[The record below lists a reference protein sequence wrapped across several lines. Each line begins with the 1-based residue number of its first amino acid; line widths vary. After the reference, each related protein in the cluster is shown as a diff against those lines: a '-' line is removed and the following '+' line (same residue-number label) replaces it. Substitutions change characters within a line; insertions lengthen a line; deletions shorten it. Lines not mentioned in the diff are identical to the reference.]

1 MIKPTTALQKKIDH
15 RIKLLME
22 DGVDPIN
29 SVVAANLENG
39 CNALFVAQM
48 IFKPKIVQDN
58 GESNHS

>member
-1 MIKPTTALQKKIDH
+1 
-15 RIKLLME
+15 ME